1 MSIALLE
8 NRLPR
13 VGTMKSS
20 DAMYD
25 ATLQECLQR
34 PFYLFAR
41 GKGRACRKE
50 IWVFDIFVACASYAL
65 WSVCDTGAWF
75 IIPIVASAICLI
87 PQYALTVRR
96 LHDLMLSGW
105 WAMLPWGLSLGS
117 YTVFFCWAVVT
128 PDNGPYSYTVPML
141 ALLGMTLGLLVKLVM
156 MCFPSRHYKPTV
168 DNGAVSLDLG
178 YDNQPMLIKSTNHDH
193 LRNEFEEV
201 RGANE

>member
-50 IWVFDIFVACASYAL
+50 IWMFSLFVWIINRGLSGLFGSGVGAILSGVFSLVCFV
-65 WSVCDTGAWF
+65 
-75 IIPIVASAICLI
+75 
-87 PQYALTVRR
+87 PQCALTVRR
-96 LHDLMLSGW
+96 LHDVRLSGW
-105 WAMLPWGLSLGS
+105 LAVIPQGLSVVAVILLSGLDKFDDPS
-117 YTVFFCWAVVT
+117 PLTIIVLLVAVV
-128 PDNGPYSYTVPML
+128 SQ
-141 ALLGMTLGLLVKLVM
+141 LVI
-156 MCFPSRHYKPTV
+156 MCLPSRYPQTAAMKENADMAYLGQEVPV
-168 DNGAVSLDLG
+168 DNSMG
-178 YDNQPMLIKSTNHDH
+178 N
-193 LRNEFEEV
+193 
-201 RGANE
+201 